1 MAAASAFAPDP
12 VESCVAEI
20 VRAYG
25 AWLKNPTSDVFESLG
40 HRWHPVKS
48 ASSGVDIT
56 VRLTNLGFN
65 AMLCPVVAG
74 GDMRFDV
81 WMRKSQRVDPASEL
95 GRMLGLPVPEPNPQ
109 TDKVQAVVRDINDQ
123 FSTWLLTNDYVPGV
137 NSPVFSVQVAE
148 LSTSSRALLRRMM
161 AAHGWHVG
169 DLAGAD
175 GSGARCA
182 FIRRVYHPCSCGGFA
197 ASQQQQQQP

>member
-1 MAAASAFAPDP
+1 M
-12 VESCVAEI
+12 AEI

-25 AWLKNPTSDVFESLG
+25 AWLKNPTSDMFESLG
-40 HRWHPVKS
+40 HAWCPFKS
-48 ASSGVDIT
+48 MNNGVDIT

-65 AMLCPVVAG
+65 AVLRPVFG

-81 WMRKSQRVDPASEL
+81 WMRKDDRVDPASEL
-95 GRMLGLPVPEPNPQ
+95 GRMLGLPASNPNPQ
-109 TDKVQAVVRDINDQ
+109 ADKVQAVVRDINDQ

-137 NSPVFSVQVAE
+137 NSPVFSVQVAD
-148 LSTSSRALLRRMM
+148 LSTPSRALLRRMM

-169 DLAGAD
+169 DLTGAD
-175 GSGARCA
+175 GSGDRYA

-197 ASQQQQQQP
+197 ASQQQQQKQ

>member
-40 HRWHPVKS
+40 HAWCPFKS
-48 ASSGVDIT
+48 MNNGVDIT

-65 AMLCPVVAG
+65 AVLRPVFG
-74 GDMRFDV
+74 GDMHFDV

-95 GRMLGLPVPEPNPQ
+95 GRMLGLPVPSPR
-109 TDKVQAVVRDINDQ
+109 TDKVSAMVKRINSQ
-123 FSTWLLTNDYVPGV
+123 FTDWLLANDGTPTSQ
-137 NSPVFSVQVAE
+137 SPPIAVDMDDLPASDH
-148 LSTSSRALLRRMM
+148 ALLHRSLE
-161 AAHGWHVG
+161 AHGWH
-169 DLAGAD
+169 AD
-175 GSGARCA
+175 PKARRELPSFAC
-182 FIRRVYHPCSCGGFA
+182 FRRTPPVR
-197 ASQQQQQQP
+197 Q